1 MLSVPSVCEG
11 TVVVTVST
19 EIGFSYRIRNPKR
32 GSGTLVPPRTLSV
45 LLLADGVRTLAEIYD
60 RLRAEGVRLPDPS
73 SLIRIFGMF
82 EASGVIDVAHRFE
95 TVEPLRHDCDC
106 CGRSCEGHLVGPI
119 EPEESV
125 QLQERLVE
133 LRRNSENGAHGPA
146 DGDAVVEIEFEGET
160 KSVLN
165 FPDGVCIFLD
175 EKKTCRL
182 HARWGPLAKPLPC
195 RMFPFRMVRTETG
208 TRTVISPRCFRW
220 HDHRETGTEHD
231 PQSLLKEWGVWR
243 PPALTQGLDSEN
255 SERLGLDPSTPAQKA
270 NWDDEL
276 SVLQVL
282 DDAPSFEGLLA
293 WLSPEEGVTAEQS
306 QHFCR
311 SAFAVGAA
319 LFAERFQFEEQ
330 RNSSGFAQS
339 VSELAAEASSRVYQS
354 TTESML
360 DDSHWEYTSSALR
373 NLVYSREVMV
383 FGSVRRGVLF
393 FCVGAV
399 LAHRAAADKPL
410 GVFVSHLTSWLRITS
425 ATEVQRV
432 VFPSQEPIDALLSTL
447 APN

>member
-1 MLSVPSVCEG
+1 
-11 TVVVTVST
+11 
-19 EIGFSYRIRNPKR
+19 
-32 GSGTLVPPRTLSV
+32 V

-60 RLRAEGVRLPDPS
+60 RLLAEGVRLPDPS
-73 SLIRIFGMF
+73 SLIRVMGMF
-82 EASGVIDVAHRFE
+82 EASGVIDIAHRFQAVQ
-95 TVEPLRHDCDC
+95 TLRHDCDC

-119 EPEESV
+119 DPEEAV

-133 LRRNSENGAHGPA
+133 LRQARDEASKPVA
-146 DGDAVVEIEFEGET
+146 GDAVVEVEFEGES
-160 KSVLN
+160 KPVLN

-175 EKKTCRL
+175 EEKKCRL

-220 HDHRETGTEHD
+220 HDHREAGTEHD
-231 PQSLLKEWGVWR
+231 PESLMKTWGVWR
-243 PPALTQGLDSEN
+243 PPALTQGLDSDN
-255 SERLGLDPSTPAQKA
+255 SERLGLDPANAAQQA

-276 SVLQVL
+276 SVLKTL
-282 DDAPSFEGLLA
+282 DQAASLEGLLA
-293 WLSPEEGVTAEQS
+293 WLASGEPVAAES
-306 QHFCR
+306 AQHFYR
-311 SAFAVGAA
+311 AAFALAAA
-319 LFAERFQFEEQ
+319 LLSERFLFEKQ
-330 RNSSGFAQS
+330 RKISGFAQS
-339 VSELAAEASSRVYQS
+339 VSELAAQTANQVYES
-354 TTESML
+354 APWTTL
-360 DDSHWEYTSSALR
+360 DEGRWEYTASALR

-399 LAHRAAADKPL
+399 LAHRAAAEGSL
-410 GVFVSHLTSWLRITS
+410 SAFVSHLTSWLRITS

-432 VFPSQEPIDALLSTL
+432 LFPDMERVEALLSTL